1 MASSLIEIDLEKISM
16 DFLFVDL
23 CGGNGIGIMFELFY
37 KIMIISFDYFSPK
50 IDFCTDSS
58 EVPMPLRANVSRD
71 KQTSQ
76 VSRNTKLIL
85 NKMQN

>member
-1 MASSLIEIDLEKISM
+1 MASSLIEIN
-16 DFLFVDL
+16 FLIFNL
-23 CGGNGIGIMFELFY
+23 CGGNGMGIMFQGFN
-37 KIMIISFDYFSPK
+37 KIMISFDYFSPK
-50 IDFCTDSS
+50 IDVSTDSS

>member
-1 MASSLIEIDLEKISM
+1 MASFLIEIN
-16 DFLFVDL
+16 FLILNL
-23 CGGNGIGIMFELFY
+23 CGGNGIGIMFQGFN
-37 KIMIISFDYFSPK
+37 KIMISFDYFSPK
-50 IDFCTDSS
+50 IDVSTDSS